1 MEGKFSSYDQQ
12 DLQNLI
18 NKNAAELDKSQQLK
32 LLDYIKFLLEDKNHT
47 GEELVKYAGK
57 IPQEDLALVQ
67 KAIEDC
73 NKIDKDEW

>member
-32 LLDYIKFLLEDKNHT
+32 LLDYIKFLLEDKNRT

-57 IPQEDLALVQ
+57 IPQEDLKWAQ

-73 NKIDKDEW
+73 NKIDEDEW